1 MSPMKRGKCRKA
13 TKGGRPCLRWWR
25 RSRRMSFRKGGFL
38 SDCVIITSLRYPLRG
53 VAIPKTG
60 VGSPILTVA
69 RFYVVVII
77 EISAFEFRF
86 VRLFDDGAGMN
97 RLLIGLFVAFRRLFV
112 GNYLVLVVFHFY
124 FFKHTISTAIS
135 AGFTPDMREA

>member
-1 MSPMKRGKCRKA
+1 MFSRCSSFFLFLRCPRK
-13 TKGGRPCLRWWR
+13 
-25 RSRRMSFRKGGFL
+25 F
-38 SDCVIITSLRYPLRG
+38 
-53 VAIPKTG
+53 PKTG
-60 VGSPILTVA
+60 VGSPVLTVA

>member
-1 MSPMKRGKCRKA
+1 MYCHSEAKTKPLGRSP
-13 TKGGRPCLRWWR
+13 
-25 RSRRMSFRKGGFL
+25 
-38 SDCVIITSLRYPLRG
+38 PLRHATRATSPDSTEEHTPG
-53 VAIPKTG
+53 RVVYRGLYARKN
-60 VGSPILTVA
+60 SPILTVA

>member
-1 MSPMKRGKCRKA
+1 MKRGKCREA
-13 TKGGRPCLRWWR
+13 TKEGRPCLRLPQSFHSFAMTVFVSCHSE
-25 RSRRMSFRKGGFL
+25 RSETSPGRVVSRGLYARKN
-38 SDCVIITSLRYPLRG
+38 
-53 VAIPKTG
+53 
-60 VGSPILTVA
+60 SPILTVA

-86 VRLFDDGAGMN
+86 VRLFDDCAGMN

>member
-1 MSPMKRGKCRKA
+1 MYCHSEAKTKPPRQVAPSPPRYACHLSRFNGRAYFGRVVYRGLYARKN
-13 TKGGRPCLRWWR
+13 
-25 RSRRMSFRKGGFL
+25 
-38 SDCVIITSLRYPLRG
+38 
-53 VAIPKTG
+53 
-60 VGSPILTVA
+60 SPILTVA

>member
-1 MSPMKRGKCRKA
+1 MLAEISATGAERLYGRSYANLRDCFATLAMTVFVTSHSERSEESPGRVVYRGLYARKN
-13 TKGGRPCLRWWR
+13 
-25 RSRRMSFRKGGFL
+25 
-38 SDCVIITSLRYPLRG
+38 
-53 VAIPKTG
+53 
-60 VGSPILTVA
+60 SPILTVA

-86 VRLFDDGAGMN
+86 VRLFDGGAGMN
-97 RLLIGLFVAFRRLFV
+97 RLLIGLFVAVRRLFV

>member
-86 VRLFDDGAGMN
+86 VRFFYDCAGVN
-97 RLLIGLFVAFRRLFV
+97 GFVCRLFFFFDGFFV
-112 GNYLVLVVFHFY
+112 GSRFFFNHFY
-124 FFKHTISTAIS
+124 FLRQTISTATS